1 MSFYYDIHKFGLL
14 KPIEFVIISWR
25 IYVLTYIFTV
35 NKRGGFELDY
45 KQIIAEDLSAQ
56 LSEHLSLEDIYQLL
70 ENPKNKDHGDLA
82 FPTFRLAK
90 AFRKNPAEIAN
101 EIAEDFSSK
110 VVEKVNVVGPYLNF
124 YLDKNTVSTQVLND
138 IISSPSTYG
147 NSNVGEGK
155 NIPIDMSSPNIA
167 KPMSMGHLRST
178 VIGNALSNIV
188 SKLGF
193 EPVRINHLGDW
204 GTQFGRLITA
214 YKMWGEEDKVRANPI
229 AELNE
234 LYIHFHEVLDEQ
246 PELEDVGREWFRKL
260 EAGDEEATELWR
272 WFRDESLNEFN
283 KVYDRLGVTF
293 DSYNGESFYNDK
305 MDEIVELL
313 EEKNLLVEDQGA
325 QVVRLDESDL
335 QPALI
340 KKQDGATLYITR
352 DLAAALFRKRNYDF
366 KQSLYVV
373 GQDQIYHFTQL
384 KAVLNKMGYEWEE
397 DIHHITF
404 GLISIDGEKMSTR
417 RGKVVLLEDVLDEA
431 VQRAANQI
439 NDKNPGLANKEE
451 VAEQVGVGAVVFHD
465 LQHDRRNNFNFNLDD
480 IVQFE
485 GETGPYVQYTRAR
498 ALSILKKAE
507 VDASYFDGGKDY
519 TLSDSYSWSVVKLI
533 QSFNSVLERAYR
545 EFGPSVIAKHAL
557 SMAQAFNRFYANVR
571 VLEDGPEKDSRLALV
586 YAVALMLEEDLRL
599 LGVEAPDEM

>member
-1 MSFYYDIHKFGLL
+1 M
-14 KPIEFVIISWR
+14 
-25 IYVLTYIFTV
+25 
-35 NKRGGFELDY
+35 DY
-45 KQIIAEDLSAQ
+45 KKIIAEDLSAQ
-56 LSEHLSLEDIYQLL
+56 LSEHLSLEDIYLLL
-70 ENPKNKDHGDLA
+70 ENPKNEDHGDLA

-101 EIAEDFSSK
+101 DIAENFSSD
-110 VVEKVNVVGPYLNF
+110 VVEKVNVMGPYLNF
-124 YLDKNTVSTQVLND
+124 YLNKNTVSTQVLND

-147 NSNVGEGK
+147 NSNVGEGR

-214 YKMWGEEDKVRANPI
+214 YKMWGDEEKVRANPI

-234 LYIHFHEVLDEQ
+234 LYIHFHEVLEEQ
-246 PELEDVGREWFRKL
+246 PELEDVGREWFKKL
-260 EAGDEEATELWR
+260 EDGDEEATQLWR
-272 WFRDESLNEFN
+272 WFRDESLSEFN

-305 MDEIVELL
+305 MEEIVEIL
-313 EEKNLLVEDQGA
+313 EEKGLLVEDQGA
-325 QVVRLDESDL
+325 QVVRLEEFDL

-352 DLAAALFRKRNYDF
+352 DIAAALFRKRNYEFD
-366 KQSLYVV
+366 QSLYVV

-397 DIHHITF
+397 DIHHISF

-417 RGKVVLLEDVLDEA
+417 RGKVVLLEEVLDEA
-431 VQRAANQI
+431 VLRAANQI
-439 NDKNPGLANKEE
+439 NEKNPGLVNKEE

-507 VDASYFDGGKDY
+507 IDPSYFDGKKEY
-519 TLSDSYSWSVVKLI
+519 ALADSYSWAVVKLI
-533 QSFNSVLERAYR
+533 QSFSSVLDRAYR
-545 EFGPSVIAKHAL
+545 EFEPSIVAKHAL
-557 SMAQAFNRFYANVR
+557 NMAQAFNRFYANVR
-571 VLEDGPEKDSRLALV
+571 VLEDGPEKESRLALV

>member
-14 KPIEFVIISWR
+14 KHIEFVIISWR
-25 IYVLTYIFTV
+25 IYVLTTIFTV

-70 ENPKNKDHGDLA
+70 ENPKNEDHGDLA

-101 EIAEDFSSK
+101 DIAEDFSSK

-519 TLSDSYSWSVVKLI
+519 MLSDSYSWSVVKLI

-545 EFGPSVIAKHAL
+545 EFEPSVIAKHAL

>member
-1 MSFYYDIHKFGLL
+1 ML
-14 KPIEFVIISWR
+14 KHIEFVIISWR
-25 IYVLTYIFTV
+25 IYVLTTIFTV

-70 ENPKNKDHGDLA
+70 ENPKNEDHGDLA

-138 IISSPSTYG
+138 LISSPSTYG

-519 TLSDSYSWSVVKLI
+519 MLSDSYSWSVVKLI

-545 EFGPSVIAKHAL
+545 EFEPSVIAKHAL

>member
-1 MSFYYDIHKFGLL
+1 MA
-14 KPIEFVIISWR
+14 

-70 ENPKNKDHGDLA
+70 ENPKNEDHGDLA

-352 DLAAALFRKRNYDF
+352 DLAATLFRKRNYDF

-519 TLSDSYSWSVVKLI
+519 MLSDSYSWSVVKLI

-545 EFGPSVIAKHAL
+545 EFEPSVIAKHAL

>member
-1 MSFYYDIHKFGLL
+1 M
-14 KPIEFVIISWR
+14 
-25 IYVLTYIFTV
+25 
-35 NKRGGFELDY
+35 DY

-70 ENPKNKDHGDLA
+70 ENPKNEEHGDLA

-101 EIAEDFSSK
+101 DIAENFSSD
-110 VVEKVNVVGPYLNF
+110 VVEKVNVAGPYLNF
-124 YLDKNTVSTQVLND
+124 YLNKKTVSTQVLND
-138 IISSPSTYG
+138 IIANPAEYG
-147 NSNVGEGK
+147 NSDLGQGK

-178 VIGNALSNIV
+178 VIGNALANIV
-188 SKLGF
+188 SKLGYT
-193 EPVRINHLGDW
+193 PVKVNHLGDW

-214 YKMWGEEDKVRANPI
+214 YKLWGEEEKVRANPI

-234 LYIHFHEVLDEQ
+234 LYIHFHEVLETE
-246 PELEDVGREWFRKL
+246 PELEDVGREWFKKL
-260 EAGDEEATELWR
+260 EDGDEEATELWR

-293 DSYNGESFYNDK
+293 DSHNGESFYNDK

-313 EEKNLLVEDQGA
+313 EEKGLLVEDQGA
-325 QVVRLDESDL
+325 QVVRLDEFDL

-352 DLAAALFRKRNYDF
+352 DLAAALFRKRNYEFD
-366 KQSLYVV
+366 QSLYVV
-373 GQDQIYHFTQL
+373 GQDQIYHFNQL
-384 KAVLNKMGYEWEE
+384 KAVLNKMDYEWQE
-397 DIHHITF
+397 DIHHISF

-417 RGKVVLLEDVLDEA
+417 RGKVVLLEEVLDEA
-431 VQRAANQI
+431 VLRASNQI
-439 NDKNPGLANKEE
+439 SEKNPGLANKEK

-465 LQHDRRNNFNFNLDD
+465 LQHDRRNNFNFNLDE

-507 VDASYFDGGKDY
+507 ITPDYFKNLNEY
-519 TLSDSYSWSVVKLI
+519 ALSDNYSWSVVKLI
-533 QSFNSVLERAYR
+533 QSFSSVLDRAHR
-545 EFGPSVIAKHAL
+545 EFEPSIIAKHAL

-571 VLEDGPEKDSRLALV
+571 VLEDSPEKDSRLALV

>member
-1 MSFYYDIHKFGLL
+1 MA
-14 KPIEFVIISWR
+14 

-70 ENPKNKDHGDLA
+70 ENPKNEDHGDLA

-313 EEKNLLVEDQGA
+313 EEKNLLVEDQSA
-325 QVVRLDESDL
+325 QVVRLDEFDL

-545 EFGPSVIAKHAL
+545 EFEPSVIAKHAL

>member
-14 KPIEFVIISWR
+14 KHIEFVIISWR
-25 IYVLTYIFTV
+25 IYVLTTIFTV

-70 ENPKNKDHGDLA
+70 ENPKNEDHGDLA

-193 EPVRINHLGDW
+193 KPVRINHLGDW

-519 TLSDSYSWSVVKLI
+519 MLSDSYSWSVVKLI

-545 EFGPSVIAKHAL
+545 EFEPSVIAKHAL

>member
-1 MSFYYDIHKFGLL
+1 MSFYYDILKFGLL
-14 KPIEFVIISWR
+14 KHIEFVIISWR
-25 IYVLTYIFTV
+25 IYVLTTIFTV

-70 ENPKNKDHGDLA
+70 ENPKNEDHGDLA

-325 QVVRLDESDL
+325 QVVRLDEFDL

-545 EFGPSVIAKHAL
+545 EFEPSVIAKHAL

>member
-1 MSFYYDIHKFGLL
+1 M
-14 KPIEFVIISWR
+14 
-25 IYVLTYIFTV
+25 
-35 NKRGGFELDY
+35 DY

-70 ENPKNKDHGDLA
+70 ENPKNEDHGDLA

-110 VVEKVNVVGPYLNF
+110 AVEKVNVVGPYLNF

-147 NSNVGEGK
+147 NSNIGEGK

-283 KVYDRLGVTF
+283 KVYNRLGVSF

-305 MDEIVELL
+305 I
-313 EEKNLLVEDQGA
+313 
-325 QVVRLDESDL
+325 
-335 QPALI
+335 
-340 KKQDGATLYITR
+340 
-352 DLAAALFRKRNYDF
+352 
-366 KQSLYVV
+366 
-373 GQDQIYHFTQL
+373 
-384 KAVLNKMGYEWEE
+384 
-397 DIHHITF
+397 
-404 GLISIDGEKMSTR
+404 
-417 RGKVVLLEDVLDEA
+417 
-431 VQRAANQI
+431 
-439 NDKNPGLANKEE
+439 
-451 VAEQVGVGAVVFHD
+451 
-465 LQHDRRNNFNFNLDD
+465 
-480 IVQFE
+480 
-485 GETGPYVQYTRAR
+485 
-498 ALSILKKAE
+498 
-507 VDASYFDGGKDY
+507 
-519 TLSDSYSWSVVKLI
+519 
-533 QSFNSVLERAYR
+533 
-545 EFGPSVIAKHAL
+545 
-557 SMAQAFNRFYANVR
+557 
-571 VLEDGPEKDSRLALV
+571 
-586 YAVALMLEEDLRL
+586 
-599 LGVEAPDEM
+599 

>member
-1 MSFYYDIHKFGLL
+1 MSFYYDILKFSLL

-25 IYVLTYIFTV
+25 IYVLTTIFTV

-70 ENPKNKDHGDLA
+70 ENPKNEDHGDLA

-101 EIAEDFSSK
+101 DIAEDFSSK

-193 EPVRINHLGDW
+193 KPVRINHLGDW

-519 TLSDSYSWSVVKLI
+519 MLSDSYSWSVVKLI
-533 QSFNSVLERAYR
+533 QSFSSVLERAYR
-545 EFGPSVIAKHAL
+545 EFEPSVIAKHAL

>member
-14 KPIEFVIISWR
+14 KHIEFVIISWR
-25 IYVLTYIFTV
+25 IYVLTTIFTV

-70 ENPKNKDHGDLA
+70 ENPKNEDHGDLA

-101 EIAEDFSSK
+101 DIAEDFSSK

-193 EPVRINHLGDW
+193 KPVRINHLGDW

-545 EFGPSVIAKHAL
+545 EFEPSVIAKHAL

>member
-1 MSFYYDIHKFGLL
+1 MSFYYDILKFSLL
-14 KPIEFVIISWR
+14 KHIEFVIISWR
-25 IYVLTYIFTV
+25 IYVLTTIFTV

-70 ENPKNKDHGDLA
+70 ENPKNEDHGDLA

-101 EIAEDFSSK
+101 DIAEDFSSK

-519 TLSDSYSWSVVKLI
+519 MLSDSYSWSVVKLI
-533 QSFNSVLERAYR
+533 QSFSSVLERAYR
-545 EFGPSVIAKHAL
+545 EFEPSVIAKHAL

>member
-1 MSFYYDIHKFGLL
+1 MA
-14 KPIEFVIISWR
+14 

-70 ENPKNKDHGDLA
+70 ENPKNEDHGDLA

-193 EPVRINHLGDW
+193 KPVRINHLGDW

-246 PELEDVGREWFRKL
+246 PDLEDVGREWFRKL

-313 EEKNLLVEDQGA
+313 EEKNLLVEDQSA
-325 QVVRLDESDL
+325 QVVRLDEFDL

-519 TLSDSYSWSVVKLI
+519 MLSDSYSWSVVKLI

-545 EFGPSVIAKHAL
+545 EFEPSVIAKHAL

>member
-1 MSFYYDIHKFGLL
+1 MSFYYDILKFSLL
-14 KPIEFVIISWR
+14 KHIEFVIISWR

-70 ENPKNKDHGDLA
+70 ENPKNEDHGDLA

-246 PELEDVGREWFRKL
+246 PDLEDVGREWFRKL

-313 EEKNLLVEDQGA
+313 EEKNLLVEDQSA
-325 QVVRLDESDL
+325 QVVRLDEFDL

-545 EFGPSVIAKHAL
+545 EFEPSVIAKHAL

>member
-1 MSFYYDIHKFGLL
+1 M
-14 KPIEFVIISWR
+14 
-25 IYVLTYIFTV
+25 
-35 NKRGGFELDY
+35 DY
-45 KQIIAEDLSAQ
+45 KKIITEDLSAQ

-70 ENPKNKDHGDLA
+70 ENPKNDDHGDLA

-101 EIAEDFSSK
+101 DIAENFSSD

-124 YLDKNTVSTQVLND
+124 YLNKNIVSTQVLND

-214 YKMWGEEDKVRANPI
+214 YKLWGEEEKVRANPI
-229 AELNE
+229 KELNE
-234 LYIHFHEVLDEQ
+234 LYIHFHEVLETQ
-246 PELEDVGREWFRKL
+246 PELEDVGREWFKKL
-260 EAGDEEATELWR
+260 EDGDQEATELWR

-293 DSYNGESFYNDK
+293 DSHNGESFYNDK
-305 MDEIVELL
+305 MEEIVDLL
-313 EEKNLLVEDQGA
+313 EEKELLVEDQGA
-325 QVVRLDESDL
+325 QVVRLDEFDL

-352 DLAAALFRKRNYDF
+352 DLAAALFRKRNYEF
-366 KQSLYVV
+366 EQSLYVV

-397 DIHHITF
+397 DIHHISF

-417 RGKVVLLEDVLDEA
+417 RGKVVLLEEVLDEA
-431 VQRAANQI
+431 VLRASNQI
-439 NDKNPGLANKEE
+439 NEKNPSLANKEE

-465 LQHDRRNNFNFNLDD
+465 LQHDRRNNFNFNLDE

-507 VDASYFDGGKDY
+507 IDPSYFDGEKEY
-519 TLSDSYSWSVVKLI
+519 SLTDSYSWSVVKLI
-533 QSFNSVLERAYR
+533 QSFSSVLDRAYR
-545 EFGPSVIAKHAL
+545 EFEPSIIAKHAL

-571 VLEDGPEKDSRLALV
+571 VLDEGPEKESRLALV

>member
-1 MSFYYDIHKFGLL
+1 MA
-14 KPIEFVIISWR
+14 

-70 ENPKNKDHGDLA
+70 ENPKNEDHGDLA

-519 TLSDSYSWSVVKLI
+519 MLSDSYSWSVVKLI

-545 EFGPSVIAKHAL
+545 EFEPSVIAKHAL

>member
-1 MSFYYDIHKFGLL
+1 MA
-14 KPIEFVIISWR
+14 

-70 ENPKNKDHGDLA
+70 ENPKNEDHGDLA

-234 LYIHFHEVLDEQ
+234 LYIHFHEVLHEQ

-519 TLSDSYSWSVVKLI
+519 MLSDSYSWSVVKLI

-545 EFGPSVIAKHAL
+545 EFEPSVIAKHAL

>member
-1 MSFYYDIHKFGLL
+1 MSFYYDILKFSLL

-25 IYVLTYIFTV
+25 IYVLTTIFTV

-70 ENPKNKDHGDLA
+70 ENPKNEDHGDLA

-101 EIAEDFSSK
+101 DIAEDFSSK

-246 PELEDVGREWFRKL
+246 PDLEDVGREWFRKL

-417 RGKVVLLEDVLDEA
+417 RGKVILLEDVLDEA

-519 TLSDSYSWSVVKLI
+519 MLSDSYSWSVVKLI

-545 EFGPSVIAKHAL
+545 EFEPSVIAKHAL

>member
-1 MSFYYDIHKFGLL
+1 M
-14 KPIEFVIISWR
+14 
-25 IYVLTYIFTV
+25 
-35 NKRGGFELDY
+35 DY
-45 KQIIAEDLSAQ
+45 KQIIAKDLSTQ

-70 ENPKNKDHGDLA
+70 ENPKNEDHGDLA

-101 EIAEDFSSK
+101 DIAEDFSSK

-138 IISSPSTYG
+138 IITSPSTYG

-325 QVVRLDESDL
+325 QVVRLDEFDL

-384 KAVLNKMGYEWEE
+384 KAVLNKMGYNWEE

-519 TLSDSYSWSVVKLI
+519 MLSDSYSWSVVKLI

-545 EFGPSVIAKHAL
+545 EFEPSVIAKHAL

-599 LGVEAPDEM
+599 LGVQAPDEM

>member
-1 MSFYYDIHKFGLL
+1 MA
-14 KPIEFVIISWR
+14 

-70 ENPKNKDHGDLA
+70 ENPKNEDHGDLA

-293 DSYNGESFYNDK
+293 DSYKGESFYNDK

-545 EFGPSVIAKHAL
+545 EFEPSVIAKHAL

>member
-14 KPIEFVIISWR
+14 KHIEFVIISWR
-25 IYVLTYIFTV
+25 IYVLTTIFTV

-70 ENPKNKDHGDLA
+70 ENPKNEDHGDLA

-313 EEKNLLVEDQGA
+313 EEKNLLVEDQSA
-325 QVVRLDESDL
+325 QVVRLDEFDL

-545 EFGPSVIAKHAL
+545 EFEPSVIAKHAL